1 MGFGEWAISAELYDD
16 IKSILPEGKTILEFG
31 SGSGTHELLKHWSVV
46 SVEDNAKWLNLA
58 SRFNMGPHR
67 STYIH
72 APLSPTPKQDKYPD
86 TLWYNHEAL
95 SAGLKDN
102 HFDLVII
109 DGPCTGTF
117 DYISESDIDG
127 WIGRAGILTFIEN
140 HPTWFQ
146 GKYIIVDDCE
156 RPDEMV
162 VAEDIASLVNGELTL
177 AHESDGSFKNK
188 THAIIRPR

>member
-1 MGFGEWAISAELYDD
+1 MGFGEWAISEELYED

-31 SGSGTHELLKHWSVV
+31 SGSGTHELLKHWSVI

-58 SRFNMGPHR
+58 TRFNVGPHR
-67 STYIH
+67 SKYIH

-95 SAGLKDN
+95 SAGLQDDN
-102 HFDLVII
+102 FDLVII

-117 DYISESDIDG
+117 DYISASEIDG
-127 WIGRAGILTFIEN
+127 WIGRAGILTFIQN

-156 RPDEMV
+156 RPDELV
-162 VAEDIASLVNGELTL
+162 VAEDIAKLVNGKITVN
-177 AHESDGSFKNK
+177 HETGGEFKNK
-188 THAIIRPR
+188 THVIISPE

>member
-1 MGFGEWAISAELYDD
+1 MGFGDWAISQELFQD
-16 IKSILPEGKTILEFG
+16 ISDVLPEGKTILEFG
-31 SGSGTHELLKHWSVV
+31 SGSGTHELLKHWSVI

-86 TLWYNHEAL
+86 TLWYNHDAL

-117 DYISESDIDG
+117 DYVSESDIDG

-140 HPTWFQ
+140 HPTLFQ

-156 RPDEMV
+156 RPDELV

-177 AHESDGSFKNK
+177 AYESDGSFKNK

>member
-1 MGFGEWAISAELYDD
+1 M
-16 IKSILPEGKTILEFG
+16 PEGKTILEFG
-31 SGSGTHELLKHWSVV
+31 SGAGTHELLKHWSVI
-46 SVEDNAKWLNLA
+46 SVEDNAKWMNLA

-72 APLSPTPKQDKYPD
+72 APLSLTPPLDKYDD
-86 TLWYNHEAL
+86 TLWYSHDAL

-117 DYISESDIDG
+117 DYVSESDIDG
-127 WIGRAGILTFIEN
+127 RIGRAGILTFIEN
-140 HPTWFQ
+140 HPTLFQ

-156 RPDEMV
+156 RPDELV
-162 VAEDIASLVNGELTL
+162 VAEDIATLVNGELTL

>member
-1 MGFGEWAISAELYDD
+1 MGFGEWAISKELFQD
-16 IKSILPEGKTILEFG
+16 ISDVLPEGKTILEFG
-31 SGSGTHELLKHWSVV
+31 SGSGTHELLKHWSVI

-95 SAGLKDN
+95 SAELKDN

-117 DYISESDIDG
+117 DYVSESNIDG

-140 HPTWFQ
+140 HPTLFQ

-156 RPDEMV
+156 RPDELV

-177 AHESDGSFKNK
+177 AHESDGNFKNK
-188 THAIIRPR
+188 THAIIRPQ

>member
-1 MGFGEWAISAELYDD
+1 MGFGDWAISQELFQD
-16 IKSILPEGKTILEFG
+16 ISDVLPEGKTILEFG

-86 TLWYNHEAL
+86 TLWYNHDAL

-102 HFDLVII
+102 NFDLVII

-117 DYISESDIDG
+117 DYVSESDIDG

-140 HPTWFQ
+140 HPTLFQ

-156 RPDEMV
+156 RPDELV

-177 AHESDGSFKNK
+177 AYESDGSFKNK